1 MILVATTTRDAIT
14 AGTTGDLIRL
24 LRRHPDARFTAAIG
38 IYISNLRQQCAAM
51 ALQTG
56 ASHLLFI
63 DADMRFPADT
73 IDRLVAHDRDLVAAN
88 YVQRTMPE
96 WWTARL
102 QEQSVSSVEQTG
114 LQAVDS
120 VGCGVLLIRAS
131 VFQRLPKPWFDTPY
145 DGTQHL
151 GEDLTFCRLAKAH
164 GIYAWIDHDLS
175 QQVRHQG
182 AIEWGVSTAP
192 ELVASNG

>member
-1 MILVATTTRDAIT
+1 VILVATTTRDAIT

-24 LRRHPDARFTAAIG
+24 LRRHPDAKFMAAIG
-38 IYISNLRQQCAAM
+38 IYISNLRQQCASV

-63 DADMRFPADT
+63 DADMRFPANT
-73 IDRLVAHDRDLVAAN
+73 LDRLLAHDLELVAAN

-102 QEQSVSSVEQTG
+102 EGHSVSSVGQTG

-120 VGCGVLLIRAS
+120 VGCGVMLIRAS
-131 VFQRLPKPWFDTPY
+131 VFGKIPRPWFDTPY
-145 DGTQHL
+145 DGVQHL
-151 GEDLTFCRLAKAH
+151 GEDLTFCRHAQAH
-164 GIYAWIDHDLS
+164 GIPVWVDHDLS
-175 QQVRHQG
+175 QEGRHQG
-182 AIEWGVSTAP
+182 TLEWGVQTVTSCIP
-192 ELVASNG
+192 PNR